1 MPTPSQAGPAP
12 DPQDRAKTFARAD
25 AHEIHRL
32 LGRAT
37 LAEQALKRIR
47 ALDLGKTPTGRDDFY
62 TGPDRF
68 FQAWL
73 IANHALKA
81 LND

>member
-1 MPTPSQAGPAP
+1 MMPTTPPPGPAP
-12 DPQDRAKTFARAD
+12 DPQRERQGIFERAD

-32 LGRAT
+32 FGRAT
-37 LAEQALKRIR
+37 LAEQALQRIC

-68 FQAWL
+68 FQAWH
-73 IANHALKA
+73 IARHA
-81 LND
+81 